1 MQLGSQKN
9 VGQVDLFIVWIS
21 FIYSVWS
28 RPTRYWLM
36 TDIRWVGNN
45 ICSSFI
51 VSSNSNWSTM
61 QAKQMIKHWTCRPIP
76 YLNEFWTM
84 GLVGASTS
92 GSRKRFPLAAQQ
104 EIMRAAKK
112 DDQYVSL
119 VYAACR
125 DAFCHGLIYYPFCA
139 LASLRN

>member
-1 MQLGSQKN
+1 
-9 VGQVDLFIVWIS
+9 
-21 FIYSVWS
+21 
-28 RPTRYWLM
+28 
-36 TDIRWVGNN
+36 
-45 ICSSFI
+45 
-51 VSSNSNWSTM
+51 
-61 QAKQMIKHWTCRPIP
+61 
-76 YLNEFWTM
+76 M

-125 DAFCHGLIYYPFCA
+125 DAFCHGTRVIVAYQNEPACLALNNDHLIILHKKVAELFWILVSNFPC
-139 LASLRN
+139 SLGMD